1 VDPASSI
8 ELLARYGS
16 VAGLVFVTIGFVYGF
31 VLTRGHHEEIVEL
44 WKSRLNDS
52 DERCQDLA
60 RENSELR
67 QALMLTNSQA
77 TRATGVLAQVV
88 ERDRPR

>member
-1 VDPASSI
+1 M
-8 ELLARYGS
+8 
-16 VAGLVFVTIGFVYGF
+16 FVTIGFVYGF

-44 WKSRLNDS
+44 WKSRLEDS
-52 DERCQDLA
+52 DERCKDLA